1 MIEDVVVDTNVAVVA
16 NCQTEQASE
25 MCIERCID
33 ALQSFPSEA
42 CLFLDDRG
50 LILDEYRKH
59 LKFSG
64 QPGVDDAFFKWLWD
78 NQANEAHCRKVPITL
93 HDDRGFEEFPD
104 DPKLAQFDRDD
115 RMFVAVALAS
125 GTHPTVMNASD
136 RDWWIYRK
144 ALKRCGVA
152 VTFLCPELMTGG

>member
-16 NCQTEQASE
+16 NYQTEQASE
-25 MCIERCID
+25 MCIESCID
-33 ALQSFPSEA
+33 ALQSFRNEA
-42 CLFLDDRG
+42 CFLLDDRR
-50 LILDEYRKH
+50 LDPRGISKALEVLGSAGSGRR
-59 LKFSG
+59 FFQVVMG
-64 QPGVDDAFFKWLWD
+64 QPGKRSALPEGSD
-78 NQANEAHCRKVPITL
+78 NAPRRPWFRRVPG
-93 HDDRGFEEFPD
+93 RPN
-104 DPKLAQFDRDD
+104 LAQFDRDD